1 MPGFDMV
8 EAKFISGGFQGKVPG
23 AAGGTFELK
32 RLGIPTVVVSDG
44 PAGLR
49 IKLRDNDVT
58 PIMQLPFPLELPP
71 LLGIQN

>member
-1 MPGFDMV
+1 MV
-8 EAKFISGGFQGKVPG
+8 EAKFISGGFQVPG

-49 IKLRDNDVT
+49 IKPKR
-58 PIMQLPFPLELPP
+58 
-71 LLGIQN
+71 

>member
-1 MPGFDMV
+1 MPDLIWLNLFLV
-8 EAKFISGGFQGKVPG
+8 VLGKVPG

-49 IKLRDNDVT
+49 IKLR
-58 PIMQLPFPLELPP
+58 
-71 LLGIQN
+71 

>member
-32 RLGIPTVVVSDG
+32 RLGI
-44 PAGLR
+44 L
-49 IKLRDNDVT
+49 
-58 PIMQLPFPLELPP
+58 QL
-71 LLGIQN
+71 

>member
-1 MPGFDMV
+1 MTDDEKASMLIGIGMPDMV
-8 EAKFISGGFQGKVPG
+8 EAKFISDGFPGKVPG

-49 IKLRDNDVT
+49 ITYKR
-58 PIMQLPFPLELPP
+58 
-71 LLGIQN
+71 